1 MKKNLL
7 YLLLAV
13 SSAHAASFDCTKA
26 SSKAEG
32 LICSTPSLSQAD
44 DRLYQDY
51 LKAKQSTGN
60 SPEFKNLTKQNWKK
74 REQCSTVICL
84 ADWYADSSK
93 KYRQLSSA
101 ESSHTCIDAGDSV
114 TLTGLMIRMTYPGPP
129 NYESIEDGD
138 EPETY
143 FVLRPDIPID
153 CATDSP
159 QFGSNKLM
167 QLVVKANDYKK
178 YQHLV
183 GGKVTVAG
191 ILLYAETG
199 HHHTPL
205 MVDVNSITS
214 ANSQ

>member
-1 MKKNLL
+1 MKRNLL
-7 YLLLAV
+7 FLLLAI

-26 SSKAEG
+26 SSKAEK
-32 LICSTPSLSQAD
+32 LICNTPSLSQAD
-44 DRLYQDY
+44 DQLYKDY

-60 SPEFKNLTKQNWKK
+60 SPEFKHLTKQNWQK
-74 REQCSTVICL
+74 REQCSTAACL
-84 ADWYADSSK
+84 ASWYTDSSM
-93 KYRQLSSA
+93 KYKQLSPA
-101 ESSHTCIDAGDSV
+101 ESSNACIDAGDSV

-143 FVLRPDIPID
+143 FVLKPDAPID
-153 CATDSP
+153 CAADSP

-167 QLVVKANDYKK
+167 QLVVKSDGYKK

-191 ILLYAETG
+191 MLLYAETG

-205 MVDVNSITS
+205 MIEVKSIKATTS
-214 ANSQ
+214 Q